1 MTLTEIAC
9 CPGEPEF
16 GVSVVIAGVAAVTL
30 NPFKRVANSVPV
42 VTVTVCEPTVA
53 VDAMLMTAVA
63 AVGELTVSD
72 ATVIPAPNEVVVV
85 PCTK

>member
-53 VDAMLMTAVA
+53 VDATLITAVA
-63 AVGELTVSD
+63 LVDELTVKD
-72 ATVIPAPNEVVVV
+72 EIVIPVPKEAVVV
-85 PCTK
+85 P